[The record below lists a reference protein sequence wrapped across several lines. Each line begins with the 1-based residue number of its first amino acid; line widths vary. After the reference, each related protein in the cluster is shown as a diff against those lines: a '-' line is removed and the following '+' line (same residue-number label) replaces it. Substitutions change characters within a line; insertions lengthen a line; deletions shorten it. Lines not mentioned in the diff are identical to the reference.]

1 MNLENMIKTSVTKN
15 QVMGSHRDAQGY
27 LLEFCSWEGLVSGSG
42 TTLEDNLSTVK
53 ITYRVHH
60 TILLHKEKRL
70 GSGEKDSNVFMY

>member
-53 ITYRVHH
+53 IT
-60 TILLHKEKRL
+60 
-70 GSGEKDSNVFMY
+70 